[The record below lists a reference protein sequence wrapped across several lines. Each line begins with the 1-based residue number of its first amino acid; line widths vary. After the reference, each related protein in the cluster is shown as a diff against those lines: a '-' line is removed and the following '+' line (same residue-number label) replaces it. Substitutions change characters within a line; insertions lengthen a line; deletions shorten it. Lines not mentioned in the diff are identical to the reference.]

1 MKLKNQSYVFKMT
14 LLGLSLALYIAL
26 SFAAV
31 NLEFTRISMT
41 GIPVIFAAVVF
52 GPIEGMFIGGVGEFF
67 VQLMTYGLMPTTP
80 LWLLAPIAR
89 GLIVGLLFKHKNI
102 KNHYSLWIL
111 TVFLCCLAVTGLN
124 TIAIHVD
131 SILYETEQLEFI
143 RIVFRFVGSIISSI
157 IYILVV
163 PTLFGPLVSQGK
175 FTDEEEPEPSVKEII
190 KTKLNISSL
199 ATSTAAIIF
208 SIVVIVLNMIK
219 FSLALF
225 IVYLAVMFLYVFTIY
240 ILEQLKKKGK
250 AI

>member
-26 SFAAV
+26 SFASV
-31 NLEFTRISMT
+31 NLEFTRISLT

-52 GPIEGMFIGGVGEFF
+52 GPIEGMFIGGAGEFF

-131 SILYETEQLEFI
+131 SIIYETEQLELI
-143 RIVFRFVGSIISSI
+143 RIVFRFVGSIVTAVV
-157 IYILVV
+157 YGLVV
-163 PTLFGPLVSQGK
+163 PFLFEPLIKQGK
-175 FTDEEEPEPSVKEII
+175 FETETPKE
-190 KTKLNISSL
+190 
-199 ATSTAAIIF
+199 
-208 SIVVIVLNMIK
+208 
-219 FSLALF
+219 
-225 IVYLAVMFLYVFTIY
+225 
-240 ILEQLKKKGK
+240 KGTN
-250 AI
+250 